1 MKYLLPLLLALNASA
16 ANWYVNNGVTTSG
29 NGTTWTAAWKTPS
42 AINWASVGPGDTIW
56 CAGGTYAGGM
66 TPTKS
71 GTAANRI
78 YFKRVRSTDAVPVAA
93 PGWNPA
99 FDSTVYMGSVGADQV
114 SYFTID
120 GQVEGT
126 ADGQQGSNDYGIAM
140 TMASGSDA
148 IRFHRSDSIQIKNL
162 QIIGPGWGQ
171 FCGYGIFIN
180 GQGTGNAN
188 HLISHVYID
197 GMIQQITVGEWKS
210 GVIEYCKLWNAGPGT
225 PACHSDTIYFSG
237 MQNVIV
243 RYCHV
248 YNSWSQSLFCDFS
261 GDNNTY
267 IYGNILDQGPL
278 GCCRMIETKQGYN
291 HGTWYVYNNTF
302 IGWDLSIYWRGT
314 HSGTS
319 EMKNNIFWNTSWTV
333 SGTDGSITLS
343 TDYNLYSGTKNSLDG
358 SHSISS
364 AANPFVNFAARDYHI
379 GSSSSARNVGVAL
392 TANGFI
398 DKDMDGTTRG
408 LDGTW
413 DIGAYEYAS
422 GGGGTTNPLMVLSI
436 SQKDYGL
443 LKVGNVSN
451 VTVLMTNAGTGSF
464 SGTASA
470 TAPFSVT
477 AGSTYTLFSGSNHS
491 ITLRYTPTAQ
501 GEHTSAATFTG
512 AGGGAIQLNGK
523 AYTNQTGM
531 FWWATNGLVTAPMF
545 IGGGMVQNDGSS
557 SENSATETGYALL
570 GFSSPSNGYYYFT
583 ASARGTNTAND
594 SFYFQ
599 VDSSP
604 NYPSNIWDIIPTT
617 TNTQFRTVGARGAG
631 SPTTP
636 DYPTNIFYLTSGDH
650 WAAFWYREP
659 YAGVSNVVLNSFNTN
674 SGTAPVFYQSPDN
687 LRLIYSSSGQIT
699 TLAVGTQPIYYQWW
713 KNTSVVGGAT
723 VRILSFEAAED
734 TMAGNYFCVA
744 SNSTGNATS
753 AVSIVTVITNPTIT
767 THPTNTI
774 VSAGTPL
781 LNYSTGNTNY
791 GSPQYF
797 WLKDGVEVGGQNAE
811 LFSADPSSTAYSGT
825 YVFRIRNEIGDADSN
840 PAEFD
845 VVPALIRGNLMISG
859 NLIIQGQ

>member
-1 MKYLLPLLLALNASA
+1 MYSNIRHHLQ
-16 ANWYVNNGVTTSG
+16 NWYVNNGVTTSG

-56 CAGGTYAGGM
+56 VAGGTYAGGM

-99 FDSTVYMGSVGADQV
+99 FDSTVIMGGVFGDLV

-120 GQVEGT
+120 GQVEGV

-140 TMASGSDA
+140 TLASGSDG
-148 IRFHRSDSIQIKNL
+148 IRFHRSDSIQIKNV
-162 QIIGPGWGQ
+162 QMIGPGWGP

-197 GMIQQITVGEWKS
+197 GVIQQITVGEWKS
-210 GVIEYCKLWNAGPGT
+210 GIIEYCKLWNAGPGT

-237 MQNVIV
+237 MQNVTV

-248 YNSWSQSLFCDFS
+248 YNSWSQSLFTDNS

-267 IYGNILDQGPL
+267 VYGNVLDQGPL

-302 IGWDLSIYWRGT
+302 IGWDVGIYWRGT

-319 EMKNNIFWNTSWTV
+319 EVKNNIFWNTSWQV
-333 SGTDGSITLS
+333 ASDGSITVAS
-343 TDYNLYSGTKNSLDG
+343 DYNLYSGTKNSLDG

-364 AANPFVNFAARDYHI
+364 AANPFVNFASRDYHI

-443 LKVGNVSN
+443 LKVGSVSN

-557 SENSATETGYALL
+557 SENSATETGYSLL

-599 VDSSP
+599 VDSAP
-604 NYPSNIWDIIPTT
+604 NYPSNVWDILPIT

-636 DYPTNIFYLTSGDH
+636 DYPTNVVYLTSGDH
-650 WAAFWYREP
+650 WVAFWYREP

-674 SGTAPVFYQSPDN
+674 SGTIPVLLQQPRN
-687 LRLIYSSSGQIT
+687 LQLILNGSGSLNGSAI
-699 TLAVGTQPIYYQWW
+699 GSQPVYYQWL
-713 KNTSVVGGAT
+713 TSTGVLTGAT
-723 VRILSFEAAED
+723 SATLNFSSAN
-734 TMAGNYFCVA
+734 AGSVNFYALIA
-744 SNSTGNATS
+744 SNSIGSVTS
-753 AVSIVTVITNPTIT
+753 IAAEVTLVVAPTISIA
-767 THPTNTI
+767 PTNSM
-774 VSAGTPL
+774 VGAGRELKT
-781 LNYSTGNTNY
+781 YSTGDP
-791 GSPQYF
+791 GGDFDAQIF
-797 WLKDGVEVGGQNAE
+797 WIKDGVEVGGQNSEA
-811 LFSADPSSTAYSGT
+811 LSLNPSVVGDTGSYA
-825 YVFRIRNEIGDADSN
+825 FRIRNAYGFVDS
-840 PAEFD
+840 ATCALT
-845 VVPALIRGNLMISG
+845 VVSALIGGGMIVNG
-859 NLIIQGQ
+859 NLIILGQ